1 MDVLSSISL
10 VASIASL
17 VDFGVRL
24 TKSAVEISRSADGSL
39 ETNRELETITTRID
53 SLSEALGSDN
63 IGVPSKGYMGRAN
76 YDADI
81 RDLARRS
88 QVVSKDLLLHLAS
101 LKARKDRRWYDN
113 PTLVI
118 RTWRGRERLKAL
130 KENLGGLQ
138 QALRVFLAVE
148 TRYTY
153 SLSVSS

>member
-39 ETNRELETITTRID
+39 GTNRELEDITARID
-53 SLSEALGSDN
+53 SLSGALSSDN
-63 IGVPSKGYMGRAN
+63 IGDPSKGTVGPAK

-81 RDLARRS
+81 RDLAQRS

-118 RTWRGRERLKAL
+118 RTWRGRERSKSL

-138 QALRVFLAVE
+138 QALGVFLAAE
-148 TRYTY
+148 TRYIL